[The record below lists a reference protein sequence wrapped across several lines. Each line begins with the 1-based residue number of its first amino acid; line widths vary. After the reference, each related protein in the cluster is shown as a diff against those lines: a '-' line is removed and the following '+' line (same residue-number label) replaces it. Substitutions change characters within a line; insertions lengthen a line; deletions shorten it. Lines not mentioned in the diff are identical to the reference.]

1 MRLFFTITSILLQVV
16 TSQLNSTS
24 SPSPQEQANTTNET
38 KSDLDKTTIMLS
50 ATELP
55 LQVSQ
60 PSPPFRQG
68 QLSKYQS
75 VILEGGLKLLP
86 RVSSAAKNTS
96 HPPRTRRQSEHK
108 IKSGKNSQNKSEAE
122 KYNST
127 TLRDNEK
134 KKEVNLHINEDKVVD
149 SQSPANCDICG
160 KKKRYKQRLNK
171 TEMEVN
177 LHINED
183 KVVDSQSPAN
193 CDKCGKK
200 KRDKQRLNKTEMS
213 TQDKLE
219 EDEESNIEGDDYE
232 DDDNANDEEEN
243 DEDDTHDTYE
253 EDDVTEND
261 DTVNDENESHKSSS
275 KFKNLESAEVEQSSE
290 KSLNHENFDNTDE
303 RLHRINKSSSCTAMI
318 GEKQKKLNGEATQ
331 KTEDIENGNYQAAT
345 DKLNKKQTKVTGSNI
360 NNSSVK
366 TKGKYFNIEATSQ
379 LYDINP
385 GPDSTMKGCVDGTK
399 KRGNNTNEREIMQK
413 KLKSRDKNK
422 TLARARDFC
431 ASTNK
436 IGGLANLEKE
446 KTGQDGVHD
455 SQEKEREA
463 NRRANT
469 DVREDNQCRIKGD
482 KCDKRVDDQY
492 PIRCDEC
499 GKKKRNKGKKTK
511 CAIDLAEHRIKN
523 PSKSSS
529 SIEIRH
535 ENTASVEKSCSFKN
549 KEKDR
554 ESNESKNFNDEN
566 RRGLATA
573 QKSEIRKFIRSKYNS
588 EKGSMS
594 TKGSASSKN
603 EEMNDVHE
611 NHEPK
616 ENPGDIN
623 EINGQEKPKKKKN
636 DNNSRLLINNGAKT
650 IDRLQRVVQS
660 NSDGQEEKNKALRGR
675 IFHPST
681 QENLGEQGTS
691 VSVLPAESSHQNES
705 LTTLL
710 VELNECITSAP
721 TAKFVTK
728 FTTTSDKRSKGMS
741 MTLPDSKTKET
752 TDPCSEGDVARVTRP
767 EITTCFEN
775 DPRTL
780 DVLRLK
786 IESSGSKVEE
796 VNLKKNK
803 DTLTLNSVPS
813 TILHP
818 SDLCAATEPGSFE
831 TKDES
836 LAEQSVRHLSCADKM
851 KLGEIL
857 KQSGNKDKNRKW
869 LKHDAETGKNTF
881 KKPYQMYLN
890 MLNLLTKKSARS
902 SAKKLNDIRMQEQS
916 SDQVSPKIAL
926 QEEATLENNTAE
938 DYDTDS
944 PQVHKSQSS
953 RPIMLPPDLGNSKS
967 NNEISPSDEKNSVDL
982 MLTKKANERSLIL
995 PTDRTNLEDRTLISS
1010 QFKPR
1015 KASHLQYFRQRLL
1028 KEDEREKSKK
1038 RKSKKSK
1045 NEKEPSVYEDLVEE
1059 RILESKTDDTNTGDL
1074 RMTTVGK
1081 PRSEIKALL
1090 HVLRRSKVNKS
1101 PKYCPKDTITY
1112 LSKSAMSDG
1121 DGDSYDMKQTFHG
1134 EKEDRFAD
1142 VKTETEGEEPAEQYP
1157 LKQLKKEAMRGK
1169 NLEDETEFRT
1179 EPKKFFSEQ
1188 GFNSVNRAHIRQ
1200 REKNIKY
1207 GFNANSSHPRRNHQT
1222 KFRIFKQLV
1231 PRFVFKDP
1239 CTKSLDEQMNH
1250 HNGFWHKTVDLGLND
1265 DANYSKESVKMLGK
1279 KPKKVLLVQK
1289 KSHSRKFPDKEGR
1302 RTKESIDPV
1311 SALVQL
1317 MRSEQESEHK
1327 MLYNR
1332 QVEDEV

>member
-1 MRLFFTITSILLQVV
+1 
-16 TSQLNSTS
+16 
-24 SPSPQEQANTTNET
+24 
-38 KSDLDKTTIMLS
+38 MLS

-55 LQVSQ
+55 FQVSQ

-108 IKSGKNSQNKSEAE
+108 IMSGKNSQNKPEAE

-127 TLRDNEK
+127 TLRDREK
-134 KKEVNLHINEDKVVD
+134 EKEVNLHINEDRVVD
-149 SQSPANCDICG
+149 GQSPAICDKCG
-160 KKKRYKQRLNK
+160 KKKKDKQRLNK

-183 KVVDSQSPAN
+183 KVVGSQSPAN

-200 KRDKQRLNKTEMS
+200 KRDKQRLNKTEMG
-213 TQDKLE
+213 TQYKLE
-219 EDEESNIEGDDYE
+219 ENKESNIEGDDYE

-243 DEDDTHDTYE
+243 DEDDTYDTYE

-261 DTVNDENESHKSSS
+261 DTVNDENESNKSSS
-275 KFKNLESAEVEQSSE
+275 ELKNLESAEVKKCSE

-303 RLHRINKSSSCTAMI
+303 KLHRINKSSSCTAKI
-318 GEKQKKLNGEATQ
+318 GEKQKKLNGEATK

-360 NNSSVK
+360 NDSSVK
-366 TKGKYFNIEATSQ
+366 SKGKYFNIEPTSQ
-379 LYDINP
+379 SCEINQR
-385 GPDSTMKGCVDGTK
+385 PDSTMKECVDGTK
-399 KRGNNTNEREIMQK
+399 KRGNNTNEGEIMQK

-422 TLARARDFC
+422 TLARARDLC
-431 ASTNK
+431 ASTDK

-455 SQEKEREA
+455 FQEKEREA
-463 NRRANT
+463 NRPANT
-469 DVREDNQCRIKGD
+469 DVRVDNQFRIKGD

-511 CAIDLAEHRIKN
+511 CAIDLAEQGIRN

-529 SIEIRH
+529 CIEIRH

-554 ESNESKNFNDEN
+554 ESNESKNFNDDN
-566 RRGLATA
+566 CRGLTTA

-603 EEMNDVHE
+603 EEMNDAHE
-611 NHEPK
+611 KHEPK

-623 EINGQEKPKKKKN
+623 EINSQEKPKKKKN
-636 DNNSRLLINNGAKT
+636 DNNSRLLFNNGAKT
-650 IDRLQRVVQS
+650 IDHLQRVVQS
-660 NSDGQEEKNKALRGR
+660 NLDGQEEKNKALRGR

-681 QENLGEQGTS
+681 QENLGEQETS
-691 VSVLPAESSHQNES
+691 VSVLPAESSHQNET

-710 VELNECITSAP
+710 VELNECITSSP

-728 FTTTSDKRSKGMS
+728 FTTTTSDRRSKGMS
-741 MTLPDSKTKET
+741 RTLPDSKTKET

-775 DPRTL
+775 DPSTL

-786 IESSGSKVEE
+786 IESPGSEVEE
-796 VNLKKNK
+796 VNSKKNK
-803 DTLTLNSVPS
+803 DTSTLNSVPS
-813 TILHP
+813 TTLHP
-818 SDLCAATEPGSFE
+818 SDLCAATEPRSFE

-836 LAEQSVRHLSCADKM
+836 LAEQSVRHLSCADNM

-857 KQSGNKDKNRKW
+857 KRTGNKDKNRKW
-869 LKHDAETGKNTF
+869 LKHDAEIGKNTF

-926 QEEATLENNTAE
+926 QEEATLENNIVE
-938 DYDTDS
+938 DYATDS
-944 PQVHKSQSS
+944 PQVLKSQSS
-953 RPIMLPPDLGNSKS
+953 RPIMLLPDLGNSKS
-967 NNEISPSDEKNSVDL
+967 NDEISPSDEKISIDL
-982 MLTKKANERSLIL
+982 MLKKKANERSLIL
-995 PTDRTNLEDRTLISS
+995 PTDRKNLEDRMLISS

-1015 KASHLQYFRQRLL
+1015 KASHLQFFRQRLL

-1059 RILESKTDDTNTGDL
+1059 RILESKTDDTNAGDL

-1090 HVLRRSKVNKS
+1090 HVLRRSKVKKS
-1101 PKYCPKDTITY
+1101 PKYCPNETITY

-1121 DGDSYDMKQTFHG
+1121 DGDSYNMKQTFHG

-1142 VKTETEGEEPAEQYP
+1142 VKTETEEEELAEQYP
-1157 LKQLKKEAMRGK
+1157 LKQLKKEAMKGK

-1188 GFNSVNRAHIRQ
+1188 GFNGVNRAHIR
-1200 REKNIKY
+1200 RKEKNIKY
-1207 GFNANSSHPRRNHQT
+1207 GFNADSSHPRRNHQT
-1222 KFRIFKQLV
+1222 KFRILKQLV

-1265 DANYSKESVKMLGK
+1265 DANYSKKSVKMLGK
-1279 KPKKVLLVQK
+1279 KHKKVLLVQK
-1289 KSHSRKFPDKEGR
+1289 KSHSHKFPDKEGR

-1317 MRSEQESEHK
+1317 MRSEQESEHN
-1327 MLYNR
+1327 MLHNR
-1332 QVEDEV
+1332 QVEDDV